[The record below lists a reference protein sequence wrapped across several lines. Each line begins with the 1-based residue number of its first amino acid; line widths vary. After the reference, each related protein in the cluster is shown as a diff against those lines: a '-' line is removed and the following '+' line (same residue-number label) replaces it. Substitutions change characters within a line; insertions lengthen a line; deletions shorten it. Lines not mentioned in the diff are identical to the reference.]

1 MRSLFGKENN
11 PLEIN
16 VINNITHRLNRIF
29 KLIRLKTFDCST
41 EEGRSNERYRRA
53 AMTALAS
60 AIAKGVSMLTV
71 LISVPLTLNY
81 LGNERYGLWMTIS
94 SLIAMLSFADLGLGN
109 GLLNVVSDAKGRDN
123 RQDIIYAVSSTF
135 FMLTGIAVVLGSI
148 FFITYSI
155 IPWPQ
160 IYNVSSSKAVIEA
173 GSATAVFI
181 VCFLLNLP
189 LGLVQR
195 IQLGY
200 QEGFYNGLWTALGSF
215 LGLLL
220 VLLVIHLKAGLP
232 WLVLAMSGSVTFAS
246 LINGI
251 VLVFKRPYLL
261 PRINKVMHTTAIKI
275 LKTGLLFFVLQL
287 AAAVAYTS
295 DNIVIAQILG
305 SDAVAQYSVPFKM
318 FSIIFMIISMVLNP
332 LWPAYGESIARGDT
346 MWVTNTLVKSIKL
359 SLFVTVPAGL
369 ILIVF
374 GLPII
379 HLWAGPQIN
388 PSISL
393 LTGLGIWTVMVTCG
407 TAFSMFLNGAN
418 VIGFQV
424 IIAIIHATTALCLKI
439 LLTRLVGIS
448 GIVWATVIAYGLCA
462 LVPYFI
468 CVPSIIR
475 KLGQSTEKII

>member
-1 MRSLFGKENN
+1 M
-11 PLEIN
+11 I
-16 VINNITHRLNRIF
+16 NITNRIYPIL
-29 KLIRLKTFDCST
+29 KLIRLKPFDCST
-41 EEGRSNERYRRA
+41 EEGRSKERYRRA

-60 AIAKGVSMLTV
+60 AIAKGISMLTV

-109 GLLNVVSDAKGRDN
+109 GLLNIVSDAKGRDN

-135 FMLTGIAVVLGSI
+135 FMLTGIAIVLGSI

-173 GSATAVFI
+173 GPATTVFI

-200 QEGFYNGLWTALGSF
+200 QEGFYNGLWTALGSL

-232 WLVLAMSGSVTFAS
+232 WLVLAMSGSATFTS

-251 VLVFKRPYLL
+251 VLLYKRPYLL
-261 PRINKVMHTTAIKI
+261 PRFNKVSYTTALKI
-275 LKTGLLFFVLQL
+275 LKTGLLFFILQITV
-287 AAAVAYTS
+287 AVAYTS
-295 DNIVIAQILG
+295 DNIVAAQILG
-305 SDAVAQYSVPFKM
+305 ADAVAQYSVPFKM
-318 FSIIFMIISMVLNP
+318 FSVISMIISMVLNP
-332 LWPAYGESIARGDT
+332 LWPAYGESIARGDIV
-346 MWVTNTLVKSIKL
+346 WVRNTLVKSIKL
-359 SLFVTVPAGL
+359 SLLTTIPGGL
-369 ILIVF
+369 LLIVF

-388 PSISL
+388 PPISL
-393 LTGLGIWTVMVTCG
+393 LIGLGVWTVIGTCG
-407 TAFSMFLNGAN
+407 NALAMFLNGAN
-418 VIGFQV
+418 VIKFQV
-424 IIAIIHATTALCLKI
+424 ITGLLMSCSALALKI
-439 LLTRLVGIS
+439 LLTKSIGVS
-448 GIVWATVIAYGLCA
+448 GIIFGTVIAYTI
-462 LVPYFI
+462 F
-468 CVPSIIR
+468 SIIPCILVVPR
-475 KLGQSTEKII
+475 IIMKLSYPFP